1 MKTSYDR
8 DSQSEKK
15 SQSGLKPYITLFISL
30 CVSYIVMFA
39 IMYSRVNAFENVF
52 ISLNQV
58 YMAGLMVSAMLLI
71 MLIVMRSMYKNKK
84 LNYVLLGLGTALV
97 AIFLTLVRTQAAVG
111 NQQFLHS
118 MIPHH
123 AAAIL
128 VCQQSSI
135 TDPRIQELCTEI
147 VQTQKEEIR
156 IMKELMK

>member
-1 MKTSYDR
+1 M
-8 DSQSEKK
+8 K
-15 SQSGLKPYITLFISL
+15 SQSGMNPYLSLLIALSISY
-30 CVSYIVMFA
+30 VVMFA
-39 IMYSRVNAFENVF
+39 IMYSRVNAFDNVF
-52 ISLNQV
+52 LSLNQV

-71 MLIVMRSMYKNKK
+71 MLLAMGSMYKNKK
-84 LNYVLLGLGTALV
+84 LNIGLLGAGTALV
-97 AIFLTLVRTQAAVG
+97 IIFLTLVRTQAGVG

-135 TDPRIQELCTEI
+135 TNPRIEELCTEI

-156 IMKELMK
+156 IMKALME

>member
-8 DSQSEKK
+8 DSQFEMK
-15 SQSGLKPYITLFISL
+15 SQSRLKPYITLFASL
-30 CVSYIVMFA
+30 GVSYVVMFA
-39 IMYSRVNAFENVF
+39 IMYSRVNAFDNIF
-52 ISLNQV
+52 LSLNQV

-71 MLIVMRSMYKNKK
+71 MLIVMGSMYKNKK
-84 LNYVLLGLGTALV
+84 LNIALLIIGAALV
-97 AIFLTLVRTQAAVG
+97 AVFWGLIRTQAGVG

-123 AAAIL
+123 AASIL

-135 TDPRIQELCTEI
+135 TDPRIKELCTEI